1 MKILHISTSYPK
13 GSGNIYSDLDESIVS
28 LGNSVEVMFADPS
41 LHFKDGCQNIIQN
54 GVKILCV
61 PVFRLQKV
69 RVVKKFLSFISMPFI
84 LKRALKKYL
93 SKKSYDLVIFD
104 APPITLTPV
113 INAAKKLF
121 KCPVFL
127 IQKDIFPQNVV
138 DIGMIS
144 KYGLFYRYF
153 RNLEKQ
159 MLGLADKV
167 GCMSQGNINYIRSNN
182 PQIDAEKVIYFPNAI
197 TVKPFVKSTER
208 LEICKKYG
216 IPNDACIFL
225 YGGNMGIPQYIQ
237 LLSETVRHFKNDPR
251 IYFFCIG
258 SGTESHI
265 IQNVMAAEKP
275 GNAIYCNNL
284 PRDEYNK
291 IAKNCDVGIVTLDP
305 RYTIPNYPSK
315 VLSYLEYAL
324 PVLAAT
330 DVNTDFRQLVENEAK
345 CGLWCPS
352 TDKNAFFEAVEKLAQ
367 DKQLRETYGI
377 NGRKYLENNF
387 DALFWAK
394 RLCELFSR

>member
-1 MKILHISTSYPK
+1 
-13 GSGNIYSDLDESIVS
+13 
-28 LGNSVEVMFADPS
+28 
-41 LHFKDGCQNIIQN
+41 
-54 GVKILCV
+54 
-61 PVFRLQKV
+61 
-69 RVVKKFLSFISMPFI
+69 
-84 LKRALKKYL
+84 
-93 SKKSYDLVIFD
+93 
-104 APPITLTPV
+104 
-113 INAAKKLF
+113 
-121 KCPVFL
+121 
-127 IQKDIFPQNVV
+127 
-138 DIGMIS
+138 
-144 KYGLFYRYF
+144 
-153 RNLEKQ
+153 
-159 MLGLADKV
+159 
-167 GCMSQGNINYIRSNN
+167 
-182 PQIDAEKVIYFPNAI
+182 
-197 TVKPFVKSTER
+197 
-208 LEICKKYG
+208 
-216 IPNDACIFL
+216 
-225 YGGNMGIPQYIQ
+225 MGIPQYIQ

-275 GNAIYCNNL
+275 GNAIYCDNL

-394 RLCELFSR
+394 RLCELFAR